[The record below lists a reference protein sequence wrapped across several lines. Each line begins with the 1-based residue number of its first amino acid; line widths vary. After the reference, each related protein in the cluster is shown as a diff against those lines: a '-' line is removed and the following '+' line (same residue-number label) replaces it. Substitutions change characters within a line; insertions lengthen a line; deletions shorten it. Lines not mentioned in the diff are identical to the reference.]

1 MNYSNCIEPPGSGS
15 AANPRNQQMPRISH
29 GMNYAHGGIN
39 SGMGAGAGV
48 GAGAGMSYP
57 VPVGY
62 QSDLTFV
69 MSMIEELSQI
79 LHTNQSLTAGVVDRM
94 GKFREKARGKKLD
107 NDDLVSAM
115 ASEINIYFLEESN
128 NIEKELSELR
138 RVLEETELERK
149 ENWKLA
155 VYGANIL
162 ADLTEKLHQFKELH
176 EIDTLTW
183 HKNYRTQLAAERD
196 ENLKLRCQV
205 NDMKAAA
212 CQASKSLRDMRRFIT
227 DNNEWHELRIQNNA
241 LRKEKR
247 YWKRLALPLIP
258 DDDSEW
264 SDDDDLIDYEEKKR
278 LASLELEKGNSEKS
292 DMDRSESPRTD

>member
-1 MNYSNCIEPPGSGS
+1 MNYSNCIEPPGSGTTT
-15 AANPRNQQMPRISH
+15 NPRNQQIPRISH
-29 GMNYAHGGIN
+29 GMNYGHSGMN
-39 SGMGAGAGV
+39 SGVGAGIGTGTGV
-48 GAGAGMSYP
+48 ATGAGAGMSYP

-79 LHTNQSLTAGVVDRM
+79 LHTNQNLTAGVVDRM
-94 GKFREKARGKKLD
+94 GKFREKAKGKKLD
-107 NDDLVSAM
+107 NGDLVSAV
-115 ASEINIYFLEESN
+115 ASEINKESN

-138 RVLEETELERK
+138 RALEETELERK

-176 EIDTLTW
+176 EIDTLAW

-227 DNNEWHELRIQNNA
+227 DNNEWHELKIQNDA

-247 YWKRLALPLIP
+247 YWKRLALPLIA

-264 SDDDDLIDYEEKKR
+264 SDDDDLIDFEEKNR
-278 LASLELEKGNSEKS
+278 LVSRDIERGILE
-292 DMDRSESPRTD
+292 